1 MQWILSPTAIVVK
14 ASPFEDD
21 GMKNRIVYGY
31 TASGADPH
39 LSEHREMS
47 LPTILRLLQSTGKDY
62 FMAESDLKDMFYNV
76 PMRQADETLL
86 GFSHPVTGHFYFYTF
101 TL

>member
-1 MQWILSPTAIVVK
+1 MPSKRMQWILSPSAIVVK

-39 LSEHREMS
+39 LSEH
-47 LPTILRLLQSTGKDY
+47 
-62 FMAESDLKDMFYNV
+62 
-76 PMRQADETLL
+76 
-86 GFSHPVTGHFYFYTF
+86 
-101 TL
+101 